1 MTRRSPR
8 GAENRGGEGEDN
20 WKQQR
25 RGWGGGGGGGELQ
38 QQMQAF
44 SHYHALLSVK
54 C

>member
-8 GAENRGGEGEDN
+8 GAENRGGEREKTTGSS
-20 WKQQR
+20 
-25 RGWGGGGGGGELQ
+25 RGGVEGGGELQ